1 MTASHPVAG
10 DGDGASPLPAP
21 RTAAED
27 DRFEALLA
35 YIRDHRGFDFT
46 GYKRASLRRRVG
58 KRMEQLGIE
67 GYQSYTDQLE
77 ASPDEFNELFATVMI
92 NVSSFFRD
100 KPVWDY
106 LAAQVIPALIA
117 AKDEREPIRVWSAG
131 CATGEEPYT
140 IAMLLAEALGEHA
153 YRERVKIFATDV
165 DTGAVERA
173 RQGVYSSKQIG
184 PVPEALRERYFEAVN
199 GHYSFTKDLRRSV
212 IFGVNDLINDAP
224 ISRLDLLTCRNA
236 LIYFNSETQLG
247 VMRSIHAALA
257 EDGLLVLGKS
267 ELLLTFT
274 EGFVPVEL
282 PLRVFRKVSA
292 LRVREPLQALTGQAL
307 RARRRDIPDT
317 VLEAFRVSPVAQLVL
332 DADDVV
338 VMGNEPLQ
346 ALFGVGE
353 REIGSELKDLEISY
367 RPFELRSLIEQAAEQ
382 DRPMFADG
390 VTWFDRDGTE
400 HHLELEVSALGNH
413 GERTGTGIAFRDV
426 TRHVKMTEELALSKH
441 ELENAYEE
449 VQSTVEELETT
460 NEELQSTNE
469 ELETTNEELQS
480 SNEELETMNEELQS
494 SNEELETMNE
504 ELQSSNEELE
514 TMNEELRLRTGE
526 LNRATVLVESML
538 ASLGVGVAVVD
549 RDLRVQI
556 WNDRARD
563 LWGVDIDQVRGKHLF
578 NLDIGLPVGE
588 LRSALRA
595 SVAGAKNEEQRLQA
609 RDRRGRDV
617 VCRVRTAP
625 LADVS
630 GAVAGAIVMME
641 VREAAGGEAG
651 TG

>member
-1 MTASHPVAG
+1 
-10 DGDGASPLPAP
+10 
-21 RTAAED
+21 
-27 DRFEALLA
+27 
-35 YIRDHRGFDFT
+35 
-46 GYKRASLRRRVG
+46 
-58 KRMEQLGIE
+58 
-67 GYQSYTDQLE
+67 
-77 ASPDEFNELFATVMI
+77 MI

-106 LAAQVIPALIA
+106 VAAQVIPALIA
-117 AKDEREPIRVWSAG
+117 AKGEREPVRVWSAG

-140 IAMLLAEALGEHA
+140 IAMLLAEALGEQA

-165 DTGAVERA
+165 DTDAVDQA
-173 RQGVYSSKQIG
+173 RQGVYSPKRIE
-184 PVPEALRERYFEAVN
+184 PVPPALRERYFEAVN

-247 VMRSIHAALA
+247 VMRRMHAALA
-257 EDGLLVLGKS
+257 EDGVLVLGKS

-282 PLRVFRKVSA
+282 PLRVFRRAPV
-292 LRVREPLQALTGQAL
+292 LRVRGPLQALVGQAL
-307 RARRRDIPDT
+307 GPRWRDIPDT

-332 DADDVV
+332 DVDDVV

-382 DRPMFADG
+382 DRPVFAEG
-390 VTWFDRDGTE
+390 VAWFDRDGTE
-400 HHLELEVSALGNH
+400 HHLEVEVAALRNNGQ
-413 GERTGTGIAFRDV
+413 RTGTGIAFRDV

-469 ELETTNEELQS
+469 ELQS
-480 SNEELETMNEELQS
+480 SNEELQS

-549 RDLRVQI
+549 RDLRVQM

-563 LWGVDIDQVRGKHLF
+563 LWGVDIDQVRGRHLF

-595 SVAGAKNEEQRLQA
+595 SVAGAKSEEQRLQA

-641 VREAAGGEAG
+641 VEEAAGDGAG

>member
-1 MTASHPVAG
+1 MS
-10 DGDGASPLPAP
+10 ASPAQ
-21 RTAAED
+21 RTATED

-46 GYKRASLRRRVG
+46 GYKRASLRRRVA
-58 KRMEQLGIE
+58 KRMERLGIE
-67 GYQSYTDQLE
+67 SYQNYADQLE
-77 ASPDEFNELFATVMI
+77 ASPDEFNELFATILI
-92 NVSSFFRD
+92 NVSSLFRD
-100 KPVWDY
+100 QPVWDY
-106 LAAQVIPALIA
+106 LAAEVIPALIA
-117 AKDEREPIRVWSAG
+117 AKHEREPIRVWSAG

-140 IAMLLAEALGEHA
+140 IAMLLAEALGESA

-165 DTGAVERA
+165 DANAIDRA
-173 RQGVYSSKQIG
+173 RQGVYTPKQIE
-184 PVPEALRERYFEAVN
+184 PVPPALRERYFEMVN
-199 GHYSFTKDLRRSV
+199 GNYSFAKDLRRSV
-212 IFGVNDLINDAP
+212 IFGVNDLISDAP
-224 ISRLDLLTCRNA
+224 ISRLDLLTCRNT
-236 LIYFNSETQLG
+236 LIYFNSETQLR
-247 VMRSIHAALA
+247 VMRRLHLALA
-257 EDGLLVLGKS
+257 DDGVLLLGKS

-274 EGFVPVEL
+274 EWFVPIEL
-282 PLRVFRKVSA
+282 PLRVFRKVPA
-292 LRVREPLQALTGQAL
+292 ARVRETLPVLAGQPP

-332 DADDVV
+332 DVDDVV
-338 VMGNEPLQ
+338 VLGNEPLQ

-382 DRPMFADG
+382 DRPVLGEG

-400 HHLELEVSALGNH
+400 HHLEVEVAALGND
-413 GERTGTGIAFRDV
+413 GRRTGTSVAFRDV
-426 TRHVKMTEELALSKH
+426 TRHVKMTEELAQSKH

-449 VQSTVEELETT
+449 LQSAVEELETT

-469 ELETTNEELQS
+469 ELETT
-480 SNEELETMNEELQS
+480 NEELQS

-549 RDLRVQI
+549 RDLRVQM
-556 WNDRARD
+556 WSDRAKE
-563 LWGVDIDQVRGKHLF
+563 LWGVDIDQVRSQHLL

-588 LRSALRA
+588 LRVALRA
-595 SVAGAKNEEQRLQA
+595 AVAGTKSEEQRLHA

-617 VCRVRTAP
+617 ICRVRTAP

-641 VREAAGGEAG
+641 VEAAAGEPGGG
-651 TG
+651 